1 VKSLVIRL
9 VVLDADMT
17 LWDHFD
23 ISSLTLPFKRVDE
36 NSLVDAKRK
45 SFNLFNG
52 IRELLQGLKKMRIIV
67 ALATWNEPEHVSEA
81 IRLLEIEHFFTFVE
95 AEFRPE
101 KHLLIK
107 KILSK
112 LSKEGIQVKPS
123 EILYVDDR
131 DIHLRDIYDTVGK
144 VAFLQMWKD
153 VKDPYEILT
162 YLQRKGIARE
172 QENKPEKGLE

>member
-1 VKSLVIRL
+1 MVIRL
-9 VVLDADMT
+9 VVFDADMT

-36 NSLVDAKRK
+36 NSLIDAKGR
-45 SFNLFNG
+45 SFSLFNG
-52 IRELLQGLKKMRIIV
+52 IRGLLQRLKKMRIIV
-67 ALATWNEPEHVSEA
+67 AMATWNTPEHVSEA
-81 IRLLEIEHFFTFVE
+81 IRLLEIEQFFKFIE

-131 DIHLRDIYDTVGK
+131 DIHLKDICYTVGK

-153 VKDPYEILT
+153 VKDPCEILT

-172 QENKPEKGLE
+172 REISLKKA

>member
-1 VKSLVIRL
+1 VESLAICL

-17 LWDHFD
+17 LWNHSG

-36 NSLVDAKRK
+36 NSLIDAKGM

-52 IRELLQGLKKMRIIV
+52 IRELLQELKKMRMIV
-67 ALATWNEPEHVSEA
+67 ALATWNEPEYVSEA
-81 IRLLEIEHFFTFVE
+81 IRLLEIEQFFTFVE
-95 AEFRPE
+95 AEFHSG

-131 DIHLRDIYDTVGK
+131 DIHLRDIYDSVGK

-153 VKDPYEILT
+153 VKDPYKILT
-162 YLQRKGIARE
+162 YLQRKGTARASGKISQKE
-172 QENKPEKGLE
+172 A